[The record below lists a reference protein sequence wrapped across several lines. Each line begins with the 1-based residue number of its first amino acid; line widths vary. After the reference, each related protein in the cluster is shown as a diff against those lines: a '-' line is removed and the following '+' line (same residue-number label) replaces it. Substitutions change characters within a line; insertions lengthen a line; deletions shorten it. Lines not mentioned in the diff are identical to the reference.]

1 MEIFLGLVALVAI
14 LYYGYLRFF
23 VKPDITDLKETAV
36 VADTPVAEKAPE
48 PVEEKAPEPVTVAT
62 VLDINKDGKVDL
74 EDAKEAV
81 AQTVAK
87 VKSSTPR
94 AKKKK

>member
-1 MEIFLGLVALVAI
+1 MEIFLGLAAIVAI
-14 LYYGYLRFF
+14 LYYGYVRFF
-23 VKPDITDLKETAV
+23 KTGTTDLKETAV

-81 AQTVAK
+81 AQTVAR

>member
-1 MEIFLGLVALVAI
+1 V
-14 LYYGYLRFF
+14 RFF
-23 VKPDITDLKETAV
+23 KPDATDLKETAV

-74 EDAKEAV
+74 DDAKEAV

>member
-1 MEIFLGLVALVAI
+1 MEIFLGLAAIVAI
-14 LYYGYLRFF
+14 LYYGYVRFF
-23 VKPDITDLKETAV
+23 KPDATDLKETAV

-48 PVEEKAPEPVTVAT
+48 PVAEKAPEPVTVAT

>member
-1 MEIFLGLVALVAI
+1 
-14 LYYGYLRFF
+14 
-23 VKPDITDLKETAV
+23 
-36 VADTPVAEKAPE
+36 
-48 PVEEKAPEPVTVAT
+48 
-62 VLDINKDGKVDL
+62 LDFNKDGKVDL
-74 EDAKEAV
+74 GDAKEAV

>member
-1 MEIFLGLVALVAI
+1 MEIFLGLAAIVAI
-14 LYYGYLRFF
+14 LYYGYVRFF
-23 VKPDITDLKETAV
+23 KPDATDLKETAV

-81 AQTVAK
+81 AQTVAR

>member
-1 MEIFLGLVALVAI
+1 MEIFLGLAAIVAI
-14 LYYGYLRFF
+14 LYYGYVRFF
-23 VKPDITDLKETAV
+23 KTGTTDLKETAV

>member
-1 MEIFLGLVALVAI
+1 MEIFLGLAAIVAI
-14 LYYGYLRFF
+14 LYYGYVRFF
-23 VKPDITDLKETAV
+23 KPDATDLKETAV

-48 PVEEKAPEPVTVAT
+48 PVAEKAPEPVAT
-62 VLDINKDGKVDL
+62 TSVLDFNKDGKVDL
-74 EDAKEAV
+74 GDAKEAV
-81 AQTVAK
+81 TQTVAK

>member
-1 MEIFLGLVALVAI
+1 MEIFLGLAALVAI

-23 VKPDITDLKETAV
+23 KPDATDLKETAV
-36 VADTPVAEKAPE
+36 VADTPVAESAPAPVAEKPPE
-48 PVEEKAPEPVTVAT
+48 PVAT
-62 VLDINKDGKVDL
+62 TSVLDFNKDGKVDL
-74 EDAKEAV
+74 DDAKEAV

>member
-1 MEIFLGLVALVAI
+1 MEIFLGLAAIVAI

-23 VKPDITDLKETAV
+23 KTGTTDLKETAV
-36 VADTPVAEKAPE
+36 VADTPVVEKAPE
-48 PVEEKAPEPVTVAT
+48 PVVEKAPEPVAT
-62 VLDINKDGKVDL
+62 TSVLDFNKDGKVDL
-74 EDAKEAV
+74 GDAKEAV

>member
-1 MEIFLGLVALVAI
+1 VEV
-14 LYYGYLRFF
+14 
-23 VKPDITDLKETAV
+23 T
-36 VADTPVAEKAPE
+36 PE
-48 PVEEKAPEPVTVAT
+48 PVAEKAPEPVTVAT

-81 AQTVAK
+81 AQTVAR

>member
-1 MEIFLGLVALVAI
+1 MEIFLGLAAIVAI

-23 VKPDITDLKETAV
+23 KPDATDLKETAV